1 MKKVGVFRTLV
12 LGSLLLFNFAFARSE
27 MPLVKTF
34 LISNQKKKVEATV
47 DMGKWVS
54 RPPLHPELEYFDY
67 LIVRILRKKSRS
79 FNAEIKD
86 LENADCS
93 LVAKVENAFQTD
105 LILDF
110 EPFLED
116 GWNGCTLVI
125 NDSGR
130 QSRIRF
136 GASIGD

>member
-1 MKKVGVFRTLV
+1 MKKVRISGVFI
-12 LGSLLLFNFAFARSE
+12 LGLSLLFSHFAFARSDE
-27 MPLVKTF
+27 PRVKTF

-47 DMGKWVS
+47 DMGKWVGG
-54 RPPLHPELEYFDY
+54 ELEYFDY
-67 LIVRILRKKSRS
+67 LVVRILRKKSS
-79 FNAEIKD
+79 AFKAEIKD
-86 LENADCS
+86 LESADCS

-105 LILDF
+105 LIVDF

-125 NDSGR
+125 DDSRR